1 MEWPASWKI
10 LTLVFYDFLKN
21 IVQDRLWIILV
32 GNAGADAENVSALF
46 YVVLQVVVRALVREL
61 RHFDLFGGKLLVEVV
76 EV

>member
-1 MEWPASWKI
+1 M
-10 LTLVFYDFLKN
+10 
-21 IVQDRLWIILV
+21 QDRLWIILV

>member
-1 MEWPASWKI
+1 M
-10 LTLVFYDFLKN
+10 TLVFYDFLKN